1 LIRQSASKACGFT
14 LNPIA
19 WHSTSQCRKGAK
31 EAENQPLK
39 LLKLRSKMKLYDY
52 KAEELQQQIDFLK
65 ILMIA
70 PLAITFIFSIIIYLI
85 KFF

>member
-1 LIRQSASKACGFT
+1 
-14 LNPIA
+14 
-19 WHSTSQCRKGAK
+19 
-31 EAENQPLK
+31 
-39 LLKLRSKMKLYDY
+39 MKLYDY

>member
-1 LIRQSASKACGFT
+1 MQ
-14 LNPIA
+14 
-19 WHSTSQCRKGAK
+19 K

-52 KAEELQQQIDFLK
+52 KAEELQKQIDLLK

-70 PLAITFIFSIIIYLI
+70 PLAISFIFSIIIYLI
-85 KFF
+85 KFI

>member
-1 LIRQSASKACGFT
+1 VQ
-14 LNPIA
+14 
-19 WHSTSQCRKGAK
+19 K

-52 KAEELQQQIDFLK
+52 KAEELQKQIDLLK

-70 PLAITFIFSIIIYLI
+70 PLAISFIFSIIIYLI
-85 KFF
+85 KFI